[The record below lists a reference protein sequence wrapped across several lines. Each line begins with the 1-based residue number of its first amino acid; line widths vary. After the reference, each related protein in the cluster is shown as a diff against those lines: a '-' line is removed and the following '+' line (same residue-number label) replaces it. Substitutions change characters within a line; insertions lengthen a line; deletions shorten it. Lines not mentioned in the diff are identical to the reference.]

1 MPDEVRMLDNDYALL
16 FIRGERAVS
25 DKKYDLMKH
34 PNIKLTE
41 DGGAESYYRPLKH
54 LDKLP
59 VYDFSTKD
67 LLREYDLDEIEILEF

>member
-54 LDKLP
+54 LDKQP
-59 VYDFSTKD
+59 IYDFSAED
-67 LLREYDLDEIEILEF
+67 LQIEFDLDGIEILE